1 MREQNFNRT
10 KIIATIGP
18 ATSSYENLKAIVKE
32 GVDVCRLNFSHGSYD
47 DHQVVIDNIKALNAE
62 LGTHVC
68 MLLDLQG
75 PKLRVGEMEN
85 GKILLVEGSIVE
97 VTTDKCIGT
106 SERIYVN
113 FTSLPK
119 DVNKG
124 ERILLDDGKLELRV
138 VETNRKN
145 LIKAEVVVGGYLTNK
160 KGFNLPNTKLSIPS
174 MTQKDLDDLKFGL
187 EQKVEWVALSFVRN
201 ADDVIFIKNI
211 IELNEWKPRVVAKI
225 EKPEA
230 IANIDQIIQVADG
243 VMVARGD
250 LGVEM
255 PMEQVPVLQK
265 TIVKKCVEASKPVII
280 ATQMMESMI
289 QSPVPTRAEVNDVAN
304 AVMDGADAVM
314 LSAET
319 SVGAYPVQCVRAMQ
333 KTIAQVEQKTNA
345 PYFKGKRPD
354 ENSATFLSD
363 EILFT
368 AVRISDHLQ
377 AAAVV
382 GMTFSGYSAYRLA
395 AYRPKAPIFI
405 FTTNPRLLNTLS
417 LVWGVRGFLYRGF
430 ESTDQS
436 IQEVNDTLQ
445 KLGYV
450 KPGDLVINTASMP
463 ITDRSRTNAVKI
475 SEIKQP

>member
-1 MREQNFNRT
+1 MRDQNFNRT

-18 ATSSYENLKAIVKE
+18 ATSSYENLKAIVLE
-32 GVDVCRLNFSHGSYD
+32 GVDVCRLNFSHGSYE
-47 DHQVVIDNIKALNAE
+47 DHQVVIDNIKALNEE

-85 GKILLVEGSIVE
+85 GKIQLIEGSHIE
-97 VTTDKCIGT
+97 VSTEKCIGT
-106 SERIYVN
+106 SEKIYVN
-113 FTSLPK
+113 FANLPK

-138 VETNRKN
+138 LETNRKN
-145 LIKAEVVVGGYLTNK
+145 LIKAEVVVGGFLTNK
-160 KGFNLPNTKLSIPS
+160 KGFNLPNTKMSIPS

-230 IANIDQIIQVADG
+230 ITNIDQIIQVADG

-289 QSPVPTRAEVNDVAN
+289 LSPVPTRAEVNDVAN

-319 SVGAYPVQCVRAMQ
+319 SVGAYPIQCVRAMQ

-354 ENSATFLSD
+354 ENSSTFLSD

-368 AVRISDHLQ
+368 AVRISDHLK

-430 ESTDQS
+430 ESTDHS
-436 IQEVNDTLQ
+436 IQEVNDSLQ
-445 KLGYV
+445 KLGYI

-475 SEIKQP
+475 SEIKQL

>member
-1 MREQNFNRT
+1 MSDIKFNRT

-18 ATSSYENLKAIVKE
+18 ATSSYENLKFIIQE

-47 DHQVVIDNIKALNAE
+47 DHLVVINNINKINEE

-75 PKLRVGEMEN
+75 PKLRIGEVEN
-85 GKILLVEGSIVE
+85 GKIELITGSELLV
-97 VTTDKCIGT
+97 TTEKCIGNPHQ
-106 SERIYVN
+106 IYVN
-113 FTSLPK
+113 FDSLAQ
-119 DVNKG
+119 DINKG
-124 ERILLDDGKLELRV
+124 ERILLDDGKLELEV
-138 VETNRKN
+138 LETNKKN
-145 LIKAEVVVGGYLTNK
+145 IVKTRVLAGGMLSNK
-160 KGFNLPNTKLSIPS
+160 KGFNLPDTKMSIPS

-187 EQKVEWVALSFVRN
+187 QHKVEWVALSFVRS
-201 ADDVIFIKNI
+201 ADDVIFIKSL
-211 IELNEWKPRVVAKI
+211 IELNEWKPRVISKI

-230 IANIDQIIQVADG
+230 ILNIDSIVQVSDG
-243 VMVARGD
+243 IMVARGD

-265 TIVKKCVEASKPVII
+265 LIVKKCIEASKPVII

-289 QSPVPTRAEVNDVAN
+289 SSPVPTRAEVNDVAN

-319 SVGAYPVQCVRAMQ
+319 SVGAFPNLCVRAMQ
-333 KTIAQVEQKTNA
+333 KTIAHVEQQTNA

-354 ENSATFLSD
+354 ENSPTFISD

-368 AVRISDHLQ
+368 SVRISDHLK

-382 GMTFSGYSAYRLA
+382 GMTFSGYSAYRLSS
-395 AYRPKAPIFI
+395 YRPKAPIFI
-405 FTTNPRLLNTLS
+405 FTTNPRLLKTLS

-436 IQEVNDTLQ
+436 IGDINDSL
-445 KLGYV
+445 KEMGYV
-450 KPGDLVINTASMP
+450 KTGDMVINTASMP
-463 ITDRSRTNAVKI
+463 ITERSRTNAVKI
-475 SEIKQP
+475 SEIK

>member
-1 MREQNFNRT
+1 MSELKFNRT

-18 ATSSYENLKAIVKE
+18 ATSSYENLKAIVME
-32 GVDVCRLNFSHGSYD
+32 GVDVCRLNFSHGSYA
-47 DHQVVIDNIKALNAE
+47 DHQVVIDNINKLNEE
-62 LGTHVC
+62 LGTNVC

-85 GKILLVEGSIVE
+85 GRVELITGSIIE
-97 VTTDKCIGT
+97 VTTEKCIG
-106 SERIYVN
+106 SDQRIYVN
-113 FTSLPK
+113 FENLPK

-138 VETNRKN
+138 LETNRKN
-145 LIKAEVVVGGYLTNK
+145 LIKAEVVVGGVLTNK
-160 KGFNLPNTKLSIPS
+160 KGFNLPNTKMSIPS

-211 IELNEWKPRVVAKI
+211 IELNEWKPRVIAKI

-230 IANIDQIIQVADG
+230 IVNIDRIIQVADG

-265 TIVKKCVEASKPVII
+265 LIVKKCIEQSKPVII

-289 QSPVPTRAEVNDVAN
+289 SSPVPTRAEVNDVAN

-319 SVGAYPVQCVRAMQ
+319 SVGAFPTLCVRAMQ
-333 KTIAQVEQKTNA
+333 KTIFQVEQKTNA

-354 ENSATFLSD
+354 DNSPTFISD

-368 AVRISDHLQ
+368 AVRISDHLK

-382 GMTFSGYSAYRLA
+382 GMTFSGYSAYRLS
-395 AYRPKAPIFI
+395 AYRPRAAIFI
-405 FTTNPRLLNTLS
+405 FTTNPRLLKTMS

-436 IQEVNDTLQ
+436 IQDINDQLQ
-445 KLGYV
+445 EMGLV
-450 KPGDLVINTASMP
+450 KSGDIVINTASMP

-475 SEIKQP
+475 SEIK

>member
-1 MREQNFNRT
+1 MSELQFNRT

-32 GVDVCRLNFSHGSYD
+32 GVDVCRLNFSHGAYE
-47 DHQVVIDNIKALNAE
+47 DHQKVIDNINKLNEE
-62 LGTHVC
+62 LGTHVA

-85 GKILLVEGSIVE
+85 GKIELKTGAILE
-97 VTTDKCIGT
+97 VTTEKCIG
-106 SERIYVN
+106 SAERIYVN
-113 FTSLPK
+113 FENLPK

-138 VETNRKN
+138 LDTNKKN
-145 LIKAEVVVGGYLTNK
+145 LIKTEVIVGGFLTNK
-160 KGFNLPNTKLSIPS
+160 KGFNLPNTKMSIPS

-211 IELNEWKPRVVAKI
+211 IDLNEWKPRVVAKI

-230 IANIDQIIQVADG
+230 IVNIDRIIQVSDG
-243 VMVARGD
+243 IMVARGD

-255 PMEQVPVLQK
+255 PMEEVPVLQK
-265 TIVKKCVEASKPVII
+265 MIVKKCIEASKPVII

-289 QSPVPTRAEVNDVAN
+289 TSPVPTRAEVNDVAN

-319 SVGAYPVQCVRAMQ
+319 SVGAFPELCVRAMQ

-354 ENSATFLSD
+354 EISPTFISD

-368 AVRISDHLQ
+368 AVRISDHLK
-377 AAAVV
+377 AKAVV
-382 GMTFSGYSAYRLA
+382 GMTFSGYSAYRLSS
-395 AYRPKAPIFI
+395 YRPKAAIFI
-405 FTTNPRLLNTLS
+405 FTTNPRLLKTMS

-436 IQEVNDTLQ
+436 IQDINDQLQ
-445 KLGYV
+445 EMGYL
-450 KPGDLVINTASMP
+450 KSGDVVINTASMP
-463 ITDRSRTNAVKI
+463 ITERSRTNAIKI
-475 SEIKQP
+475 SEIK